1 MDIKL
6 DKFIIDP
13 TSDDESLD
21 SSDDEI
27 NEDPE
32 SDIMEG
38 LDPLEDHNYA
48 KFRSTA
54 RYSIKGRSLVIF
66 QNIRTVLTNVHNF
79 YRPFGNLAKSED
91 ESDKIIK
98 EICNNDPE
106 IEKKLRILMLEVEV
120 MRQDGRCAPA
130 LLNSSQWE
138 HLMSLAS
145 RNQRCN
151 YLLYLWKTERSRENQ
166 KAKKEARRKE
176 FEFFKPEENKEYPD
190 DILYGLQHQSLF
202 LRIRDQSINNFDYY
216 RTLQAILHGQKVVI
230 DCSYEEHMV
239 YRETVNAA
247 KQMTFVFADNKIH
260 KDPFDIHL
268 CNVNDKGEF
277 MKHLRKNIPPIDESW
292 FPLNIHSQS
301 YLDLFPKNKLVYL
314 TPHCREELTTF
325 DYDNIYIIG
334 CMVDKI
340 NNEPLSLA
348 KAKKDGI
355 KMAKLPLDRYLE
367 WAPGSKKNLNI
378 NHMVPILADLRL
390 TKDWEFALR
399 HIPRRK
405 LMETKIMAMQKKHKN
420 LKLKEEVIRK
430 LIKSPKTF
438 SLKDRPNA
446 RRSLYDDDSI

>member
-1 MDIKL
+1 MYCIKSAL
-6 DKFIIDP
+6 F
-13 TSDDESLD
+13 LV
-21 SSDDEI
+21 
-27 NEDPE
+27 N
-32 SDIMEG
+32 
-38 LDPLEDHNYA
+38 
-48 KFRSTA
+48 
-54 RYSIKGRSLVIF
+54 KGRSPVIF

-145 RNQRCN
+145 RNQ
-151 YLLYLWKTERSRENQ
+151 
-166 KAKKEARRKE
+166 
-176 FEFFKPEENKEYPD
+176 
-190 DILYGLQHQSLF
+190 
-202 LRIRDQSINNFDYY
+202 